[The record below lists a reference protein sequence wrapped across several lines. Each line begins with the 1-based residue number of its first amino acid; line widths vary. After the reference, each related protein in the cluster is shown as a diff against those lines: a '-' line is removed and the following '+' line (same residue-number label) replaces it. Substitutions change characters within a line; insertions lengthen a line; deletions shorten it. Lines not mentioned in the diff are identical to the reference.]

1 MIGWYLSKLQQDS
14 RYAERFSLTRE
25 DILARLSGKSVAI
38 VGNARALCE
47 TSQGADIDAADIV
60 IRLNS
65 APMPAAASHG
75 ARTDWLAMSTPVSQ
89 AIVAARAPD
98 ILMWMTPKR
107 RRLPLRIARHK
118 DFYLNAKDDWQILRA
133 TLPANPTT
141 GLMVIDLV
149 AASTASRVDLYGF
162 DFFSSLSL
170 SGRRSAEQVPHD
182 FGSEREWVEQRLRG
196 DARLTLH
203 PMK

>member
-1 MIGWYLSKLQQDS
+1 MIGWYLSKLQRS
-14 RYAERFSLTRE
+14 SSYAERFSLSRE
-25 DILARLSGKSVAI
+25 DILARLSAKSVAI

-47 TSQGADIDAADIV
+47 TSQGSDIDAADIV
-60 IRLNS
+60 IRINS

-75 ARTDWLAMSTPVSQ
+75 QRTDWLAMSTPVSQ
-89 AIVAARAPD
+89 AIVQERAPD
-98 ILMWMTPKR
+98 LLMWMTPKR
-107 RRLPLRIARHK
+107 RRLPLRIARHR
-118 DFYLNAKDDWQILRA
+118 DFYLNAIDDWQRLRA

-141 GLMVIDLV
+141 GLMVIDLA
-149 AASTASRVDLYGF
+149 AASNASRVDLYGF

-182 FGSEREWVEQRLRG
+182 FGSEREWVEQRMG
-196 DARLTLH
+196 ADSRLTLH